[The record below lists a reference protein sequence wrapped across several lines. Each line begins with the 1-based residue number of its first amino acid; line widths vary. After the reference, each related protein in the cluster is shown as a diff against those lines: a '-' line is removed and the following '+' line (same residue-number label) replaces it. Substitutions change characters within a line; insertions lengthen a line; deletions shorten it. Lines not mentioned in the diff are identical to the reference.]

1 MKASVK
7 TWREKIDNGRLDRI
21 LIDLYGDENLADWQS
36 NYSTAI
42 DAFVE
47 EHGDHGEIIIARCPS
62 QMNLMGMHIDYG
74 GMPSVRLAVR
84 GSETITVAREHL
96 DGRIRISNHL
106 ECDGYARDQF
116 KTIDFDLKDIIPNE
130 RVHTRQLLMN
140 HAGMIC
146 ERRLEEKG
154 SSQEDD
160 WFVLVQGQLIYL
172 ESYFRS
178 RGSFSGMDASVWS
191 NVSPSGGMSSSSALV
206 ISTAIAAMGVNDID
220 PRGDMD
226 QADLVD
232 GIGTSEWIRGTRGGT
247 ADHGGMLLGE
257 SGKLVGVGVF
267 PATVTGIASLPK
279 EYVAFVMDT
288 GVPRIY
294 EDTVKEETVIA
305 YPLGTFFAREVF
317 FSQIQLKEM
326 GINLKVGWYDRINL
340 IRDLNEAN
348 LGVDTE
354 TIYRL
359 LIDLPA
365 ETDLHRLRNW
375 AHETG
380 KELLYDQ
387 MYNREVEGKFG
398 FIDQETPIYL
408 RRRFAFGLA
417 EQDRVRYM
425 LEYMKDGSMDKV
437 FELMRIS
444 HVGDFDSE
452 VTIEDLEMRIKLTR
466 DKKETGRLCY
476 LPGGYGRM
484 TADYDKVVRSVNDYL
499 VETGGAFA
507 GAVQRLGAGWGGNLG
522 GLVHRD
528 YVEGQQM
535 DSFAQKLSS
544 IVGKRVSISENVAF
558 PGQGADL
565 FGLD

>member
-1 MKASVK
+1 VKASVE
-7 TWREKIDNGRLDRI
+7 TWREKIDNGRFDRI

-36 NYSTAI
+36 NYCTAI

-47 EHGDHGEIIIARCPS
+47 GHGDHGEIIIARCPS

-84 GSETITVAREHL
+84 GSETITVAREHF

-106 ECDGYARDQF
+106 ECDGYARDEF
-116 KTIDFDLKDIIPNE
+116 KTIEFDLKDIIPNE

-154 SSQEDD
+154 TSQEDD
-160 WFVLVQGQLIYL
+160 WSVLVQGQLIYL

-206 ISTAIAAMGVNDID
+206 ISTAIAAMGVNEID

-317 FSQIQLKEM
+317 FSQIHLKEM
-326 GINLKVGWYDRINL
+326 GINLKDGWYDRVNL

-387 MYNREVEGKFG
+387 MYNRDIEGKFG

-565 FGLD
+565 FELD